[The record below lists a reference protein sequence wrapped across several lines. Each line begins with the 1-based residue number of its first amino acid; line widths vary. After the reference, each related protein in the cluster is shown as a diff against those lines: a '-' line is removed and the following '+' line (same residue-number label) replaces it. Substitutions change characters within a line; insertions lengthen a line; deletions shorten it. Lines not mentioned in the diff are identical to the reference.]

1 MPKHLGLWAIP
12 ILLWSANSVLAQAI
26 TGADQRMDQVERRMD
41 DMEKRHQAELKARDE
56 RIANLERQ
64 LKDKPTTDTT
74 PTAADV
80 DKVTSDILKD
90 INSRN
95 PITQTV
101 RVPVSFNPDL
111 AVVGN
116 FQGNVSTNN

>member
-12 ILLWSANSVLAQAI
+12 VLLCSASSVLAQAI
-26 TGADQRMDQVERRMD
+26 NPNQRLDQLEKRLDESER
-41 DMEKRHQAELKARDE
+41 RHQAELKARDE
-56 RIANLERQ
+56 RIGNLERQ
-64 LKDKPTTDTT
+64 LKDKPAAGTT

-95 PITQTV
+95 PITQTQ
-101 RVPVSFNPDL
+101 RIPASFNPDF
-111 AVVGN
+111 AVVGD
-116 FQGNVSTNN
+116 FHANV